1 MNYCRRINKSCVIAT
16 KSIGLHLYCY
26 AVLVIT
32 FVRLIK
38 KTEKINLPQSV
49 YVGHLAQCKNALK
62 TTHDFPLELFTE
74 TAMKDNALFSM
85 SHMQNIG
92 LD

>member
-1 MNYCRRINKSCVIAT
+1 MII
-16 KSIGLHLYCY
+16 
-26 AVLVIT
+26 
-32 FVRLIK
+32 
-38 KTEKINLPQSV
+38 INLPQSV
-49 YVGHLAQCKNALK
+49 YVGHLAQCKYALK

-85 SHMQNIG
+85 SHMQNVG